1 MPEPTVLYPLT
12 LPDLLMKLLDS
23 PSKPT
28 ILIVCL
34 SRATFIRL
42 LLTQLPVNHPLLV
55 ASLNL
60 LDASSQMQ
68 LIFCD
73 TVQVLQAYLAVMD
86 NVIGAMYLIHPLRQH
101 MHTPAFSAQGLS
113 RTFSSLSDAIARTSG
128 TVFIVEPIEGLEGEE
143 DPWDQHVPILGSGG
157 KFSGQ
162 RGWVGRTV
170 GVKRIIG
177 RWCRFINVAD
187 DKMEIR

>member
-1 MPEPTVLYPLT
+1 MPELTVLYPLT
-12 LPDLLMKLLDS
+12 LSELLLKVLAI
-23 PSKPT
+23 PSEPA
-28 ILIVCL
+28 ILIICL

-42 LLTQLPVNHPLLV
+42 LLTHLPVNHPLLI

-60 LDASSQMQ
+60 LDASSKVQ
-68 LIFCD
+68 LLFCD
-73 TVQVLQAYLAVMD
+73 TVQVLQAYLATMD
-86 NVIGAMYLIHPLRQH
+86 NVTGATYLIHPLRQH

-113 RTFSSLSDAIARTSG
+113 RTFASLSDAVVRTG
-128 TVFIVEPIEGLEGEE
+128 RTVFIIEPIEGLEGEE

-170 GVKRIIG
+170 GVKRVIG
-177 RWCRFINVAD
+177 RWCRFEKVAGD
-187 DKMEIR
+187 EMAVR